1 MVGYMMYLLIDVEGV
16 YHGKILGILRL
27 RKAPK
32 DFVEF
37 KATLNLLFAYQVW
50 NVAAYYRVTV

>member
-1 MVGYMMYLLIDVEGV
+1 MVGYMYLLADVEGL
-16 YHGKILGILRL
+16 YFGKKVGILRL
-27 RKAPK
+27 PKAPK

-50 NVAAYYRVTV
+50 NGAAYGVAI